1 MHKCQITGNFMR
13 PLVDNDVL
21 FHLVNQPLGS
31 VDLDIRDTNVTA
43 GGLARAF
50 KVLQACKK
58 ELSVRCFVSTIVLCQ
73 YLSTLGEGYRK
84 LCGHS
89 ITMYAHT
96 SGAYL
101 RIARSF
107 NSLENDRNT
116 GACAIVMRSS
126 IV

>member
-1 MHKCQITGNFMR
+1 MQKCQITGNFMH
-13 PLVDNDVL
+13 PLIDNDVL
-21 FHLVNQPLGS
+21 FHLVNQPS
-31 VDLDIRDTNVTA
+31 ASIDLDIRNTNVTA

-50 KVLQACKK
+50 KVLQTCER
-58 ELSVRCFVSTIVLCQ
+58 ELSVRCFVSTLVLCQ
-73 YLSTLGEGYRK
+73 YLSTLGEDYRK

-89 ITMYAHT
+89 ITMYVHT

-107 NSLENDRNT
+107 DSLENDRNT
-116 GACAIVMRSS
+116 STCAIVMRSC